1 MSSLELFQPWPADL
15 VKDMVMYSI
24 CHVPLSKGF
33 GYPNTLN
40 FSMQE
45 GCQLN
50 EDANPK
56 LMNLPTLAIN
66 AGFGKVAASMEW
78 STDSI
83 QIGNSQIFQ

>member
-45 GCQLN
+45 GCQFN
-50 EDANPK
+50 ED
-56 LMNLPTLAIN
+56 
-66 AGFGKVAASMEW
+66 E
-78 STDSI
+78 
-83 QIGNSQIFQ
+83 SQIYEPAHISHQCRLWKSSSIYGVEH